1 MDNICGIRQP
11 ATVART
17 ENLRER
23 EREREKRKRNVKV
36 IKRTKSMEWASM
48 SSGAVQLKVR
58 ATSNVSGEWQ
68 IASVIAYPDEI
79 SLDDNTH

>member
-1 MDNICGIRQP
+1 
-11 ATVART
+11 
-17 ENLRER
+17 
-23 EREREKRKRNVKV
+23 
-36 IKRTKSMEWASM
+36 MEWASM

-79 SLDDNTH
+79 SLDDNTHWLDQKARFANNNTLLETAEA